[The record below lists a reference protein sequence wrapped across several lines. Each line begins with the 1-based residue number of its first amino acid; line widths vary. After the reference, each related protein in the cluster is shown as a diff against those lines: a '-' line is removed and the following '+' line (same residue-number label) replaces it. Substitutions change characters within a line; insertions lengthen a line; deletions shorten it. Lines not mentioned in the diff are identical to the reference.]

1 MITINKNTSNTV
13 VLTLTEKCLLVN
25 PYFLFEFKNVS
36 TNTKQYI
43 IPIDNSTQKDRFNQF
58 TIVETASPT
67 IPQIKLTVGDYEYT
81 IYEQASSSNTN
92 PAGLNVV
99 ELGYA
104 TCYDL
109 TTVTFAEYQGGT
121 TTNKVYNG

>member
-1 MITINKNTSNTV
+1 L
-13 VLTLTEKCLLVN
+13 LTN

-36 TNTKQYI
+36 TNTKQFI
-43 IPIDNSTQKDRFNQF
+43 IPIDISTETDRFNEF
-58 TIVETASPT
+58 VIVETTSPT

-99 ELGYA
+99 EVGYA
-104 TCYDL
+104 TCFDL
-109 TTVTFAEYQGGT
+109 TTVTFAEYEGGT

>member
-1 MITINKNTSNTV
+1 MITINKNNSNIV
-13 VLTLTEKCLLVN
+13 ILTLTEKCLLTS
-25 PYFLFEFKNVS
+25 PYFLFEIKNVS
-36 TNTKQYI
+36 TNTKQFI
-43 IPIDNSTQKDRFNQF
+43 IPIDISTETDRFNEF
-58 TIVETASPT
+58 VIVETTSPT

-99 ELGYA
+99 EVGYA

-109 TTVTFAEYQGGT
+109 TTVTFAEYEGGS

>member
-1 MITINKNTSNTV
+1 MITINKNNSNIV
-13 VLTLTEKCLLVN
+13 ILTLTEKCLLTS

-43 IPIDNSTQKDRFNQF
+43 IPIDISTETDRFNEF
-58 TIVETASPT
+58 VIVETTSPT

-104 TCYDL
+104 TCFDL
-109 TTVTFAEYQGGT
+109 TKITFKEYQGGAI
-121 TTNKVYNG
+121 TNKVYNG

>member
-1 MITINKNTSNTV
+1 MITINKNNSNIV
-13 VLTLTEKCLLVN
+13 VLTLTEKSLLTN
-25 PYFLFEFKNVS
+25 PYYLFEFKNVS
-36 TNTKQYI
+36 TNTSQYI
-43 IPIDNSTQKDRFNQF
+43 IPTDTSTQKQRFNQF

-67 IPQIKLTVGDYEYT
+67 APQIKLTVGDYEYT

-109 TTVTFAEYQGGT
+109 STVTFQEYGGGQ

>member
-1 MITINKNTSNTV
+1 MITINKNNSNIV
-13 VLTLTEKCLLVN
+13 ILTLTEKCLLTN
-25 PYFLFEFKNVS
+25 HYFLFEFKNVS
-36 TNTKQYI
+36 TNTKQFI
-43 IPIDNSTQKDRFNQF
+43 IPIDISTETDRFNEF
-58 TIVETASPT
+58 VIVETTSPT

-99 ELGYA
+99 EVGYA

-109 TTVTFAEYQGGT
+109 TTVTFAEYEGGT

>member
-1 MITINKNTSNTV
+1 MITINKNNSNIV
-13 VLTLTEKCLLVN
+13 ILTLTEKCLLTN

-43 IPIDNSTQKDRFNQF
+43 IPIDISTETNRFNEF
-58 TIVETASPT
+58 VIVETTSPT

-109 TTVTFAEYQGGT
+109 TTVTFAEYEGGS